1 MKKWDLL
8 EQVQTADG
16 SLMTLH
22 TNGTD
27 RVIRVNGRELMSTR
41 HYNSEEQLAV
51 FACAPFY
58 NSKNPRLLI
67 GGLGLGFTLR
77 AALANMG
84 PTAEIVVA
92 ELMPEVVAWNKNPA
106 YELANECLK
115 DPRTHIVIGDVG
127 DIIAKNNA
135 GFHAIMLDTDNGTTA
150 MSTAANA
157 ELYKRNGLERVCAA
171 LRPNGLAV
179 YWSAGDDPLFVKLM
193 NRCGFSVTVE
203 KVRIHGNSG
212 GYHYLFIGRKLR

>member
-8 EQVQTADG
+8 EQVQTTDG

-22 TNGTD
+22 TNGLE

-41 HYNSEEQLAV
+41 HYNSEEELAV
-51 FACAPFY
+51 VACTPFV
-58 NSKNPRLLI
+58 NSKNPRVLI

-77 AALANMG
+77 AALATLG
-84 PTAEIVVA
+84 PTSEVVVA

-106 YELANECLK
+106 YELASDSLK
-115 DPRTHIVIGDVG
+115 DPRTSIVIGDVG
-127 DIIAKNNA
+127 PIIEKNNA

-157 ELYKRNGLERVCAA
+157 ELYKRNGLERVNAA
-171 LRPNGLAV
+171 LRPRGRVV
-179 YWSAGDDPLFVKLM
+179 YWSAGEDPIFAKLM
-193 NRCGFSVTVE
+193 GKCGFNVTVQRS
-203 KVRIHGNSG
+203 RIHPNSG
-212 GYHYLFIGRKLR
+212 GYHYLLIGQKY